1 VSEQETDRLQRVVS
15 RLMDAHSE
23 AQEAARQ
30 GVGEDE
36 SSYEDSEM
44 RRGHL
49 EEALMDVLDIL
60 EGATED
66 VNAILRE
73 TDEERGSL

>member
-1 VSEQETDRLQRVVS
+1 MSEQAADRLRRVVA

-30 GVGEDE
+30 GIGGDE
-36 SSYEDSEM
+36 SYEDSEM
-44 RRGHL
+44 RSGHL
-49 EEALMDVLDIL
+49 EGALMDVLDIL

-66 VNAILRE
+66 VNEILRE
-73 TDEERGSL
+73 TDEEGGGTT

>member
-1 VSEQETDRLQRVVS
+1 MSEQAADRLRRVVA
-15 RLMDAHSE
+15 RLMDAISE

-30 GVGEDE
+30 GVGGDE
-36 SSYEDSEM
+36 AYEDSEM
-44 RRGHL
+44 RSGHL
-49 EEALMDVLDIL
+49 EDALADVLDIL

-73 TDEERGSL
+73 TDEEGGSQ